1 MQLFNLFLFV
11 RHLPVTKFD
20 YNGIVGYERIK
31 IARKRGYTMKSF
43 ISLIASLLIVC
54 TSMTGCGI
62 STLSGIIFNVNENEE
77 TENVT
82 FSGESFEN
90 EGPKNDIDIEKP
102 DSQKGEGDK
111 VTSAGQPY
119 NSVTEVYHSVAS
131 SVVEITTE
139 IVQTSMWGQYVSSG
153 AGSGVIIEKSGIIV
167 TNYHV
172 IEGAKTVTVRLTDGS
187 EYSASLVGYDK
198 AGDLAVIKINAGDK
212 SLTVASLGCSADLE
226 VGEDVVALG
235 NPLGSLGG
243 TLTTGIIS
251 AKDRTIKVDG
261 NEMVLL
267 QTNAAINPGNS
278 GGGLFNMAGQLI
290 GIVNAK
296 ISEEGIEGLGFAI
309 PIDIAHPIISD
320 LIKYGYV
327 RGVVDSGLTIMEV
340 TNQNLYYAYQK
351 YGIST
356 TGVIIIESRN
366 TSELQLGDIIVS
378 VNGSAISSASD
389 IELILKQ
396 FSVGDTIT
404 LTVKRNNENKEVKL
418 TLTEKVPD
426 QVSFG

>member
-1 MQLFNLFLFV
+1 
-11 RHLPVTKFD
+11 
-20 YNGIVGYERIK
+20 
-31 IARKRGYTMKSF
+31 MKSF

-54 TSMTGCGI
+54 TSMTGCGV
-62 STLSGIIFNVNENEE
+62 SGLTDIIFNVGEKEE
-77 TENVT
+77 TENMT

-90 EGPKNDIDIEKP
+90 EGLKNDIEIEKP
-102 DSQKGEGDK
+102 DSQKGEDDK
-111 VTSAGQPY
+111 ITSAGQPY
-119 NSVTEVYHSVAS
+119 NSVTEVYHAVAA

-139 IVQTSMWGQYVSSG
+139 TVQTSMWGQYVSSG

-187 EYSASLVGYDK
+187 EYNASLVGYDE

-251 AKDRTIKVDG
+251 AKDRTIKVEG
-261 NEMVLL
+261 NDMVLL

-351 YGIST
+351 YGISS

-378 VNGSAISSASD
+378 VNGNAISSASD

-396 FSVGDTIT
+396 FSVGDTIK
-404 LTVKRNNENKEVKL
+404 LTVKRNNDNKEVRL

>member
-1 MQLFNLFLFV
+1 
-11 RHLPVTKFD
+11 
-20 YNGIVGYERIK
+20 
-31 IARKRGYTMKSF
+31 
-43 ISLIASLLIVC
+43 
-54 TSMTGCGI
+54 MTGCGI
-62 STLSGIIFNVNENEE
+62 STLSGIIFNVDENEE

-90 EGPKNDIDIEKP
+90 EDPKNDIDIEKP
-102 DSQKGEGDK
+102 DSQKGEDDK
-111 VTSAGQPY
+111 VTSAGQPF
-119 NSVTEVYHSVAS
+119 NSVTEVYHAVAA

-139 IVQTSMWGQYVSSG
+139 TVQTSMWGQYVSSG

-212 SLTVASLGCSADLE
+212 ALTVASLGCSADLE

-251 AKDRTIKVDG
+251 AKDRTIKVEG
-261 NEMVLL
+261 NDMVLL

-351 YGIST
+351 YGITS

-378 VNGSAISSASD
+378 VNGSSIFSASD